1 MGKIL
6 QIRNVSAESH
16 EFSIHGERHART
28 RFSSESE
35 LRAARMTR
43 LADETSVSR
52 LRDNWTKSQT
62 TVSLITD
69 SLVSV
74 QPFPAAAAV
83 SRACVPYSL
92 APRRP
97 DVSSPLWRGRK
108 DNTHMLARQHI
119 SMENLSRFHF
129 NGDRSVRLINSMD
142 ESGLQA
148 AIMRA
153 AGISSIRS
161 RTASPIVIV
170 LVTYRARLSRNGRGS
185 VYTW

>member
-1 MGKIL
+1 MGKSRTACPRRVMNF
-6 QIRNVSAESH
+6 QH
-16 EFSIHGERHART
+16 DERHART

-35 LRAARMTR
+35 LRAARTTR

-52 LRDNWTKSQT
+52 LRDNWTKSQDHCF
-62 TVSLITD
+62 SD
-69 SLVSV
+69 NRFSGFGA
-74 QPFPAAAAV
+74 PFPAAAAV

-92 APRRP
+92 APGRP

-129 NGDRSVRLINSMD
+129 NGDRSMRLINSTD
-142 ESGLQA
+142 EPGLQA

-153 AGISSIRS
+153 ADISSIHS
-161 RTASPIVIV
+161 RTAGPIVIV
-170 LVTYRARLSRNGRGS
+170 YEQHIVLISREMDAAPFTRGN
-185 VYTW
+185 

>member
-1 MGKIL
+1 VGKIL

-74 QPFPAAAAV
+74 HRFQRLRPY
-83 SRACVPYSL
+83 RA
-92 APRRP
+92 
-97 DVSSPLWRGRK
+97 
-108 DNTHMLARQHI
+108 H
-119 SMENLSRFHF
+119 
-129 NGDRSVRLINSMD
+129 
-142 ESGLQA
+142 
-148 AIMRA
+148 
-153 AGISSIRS
+153 
-161 RTASPIVIV
+161 ASPI
-170 LVTYRARLSRNGRGS
+170 LLRLAAPTSHLLFEE
-185 VYTW
+185 VVKIIPTC